1 MTFSDTTRFGRADLH
16 LHTMASDG
24 TATALTMLERA
35 EAEGLDVIAITDHD
49 RIDAALAARAASSAR
64 KMRVQVI
71 IGEEVSTLQGHL
83 LALFIRELVRPLRS
97 LDRKS
102 TRLNS
107 SHSQQSRMP
116 SSA

>member
-1 MTFSDTTRFGRADLH
+1 MTNGESMRFGRADLH

-35 EAEGLDVIAITDHD
+35 EAEQLDVIAITDHD
-49 RIDAALAARAASSAR
+49 RIDAALAARAASVAR

-71 IGEEVSTLQGHL
+71 VGEEVST
-83 LALFIRELVRPLRS
+83 

-107 SHSQQSRMP
+107 SHT
-116 SSA
+116 